1 MENYVNNNRVEIWG
15 TISGDA
21 EFSHEI
27 YGEKFFIFTM
37 DIPRLSGIYDS
48 IKIMVSERLTSDVP
62 LLSGDRVKIIGQ
74 FRSYNS
80 SENGA
85 NRLILTVFAR
95 DILKDGFDEE
105 NPNSI
110 YLNGYICKQPVY
122 RTTPFG
128 REITDMLLA
137 VNIMFKESFLKETCA
152 DYAGLKKLLK
162 EYYNFDFTQDFLCV
176 EFKDDKAKKR
186 IEELFFGML
195 DEGLHKR
202 ERYEEIMR
210 CYLDAI
216 INIALRNY
224 KEEHYGK
231 VDVFMEEIISSV
243 EKNCDQPL
251 LLEDLAKKYNYNP
264 RYLSNRLKEYCGLS
278 FKQLLIKKRLDNVIY
293 LMLTTEDSIDTIIRK
308 TGFTNK
314 TYFYSIFEK
323 NYGIKPKFVR
333 EYRNNFRN
341 YLELR
346 TQHNDLLTGDVKKV
360 RITKK

>member
-1 MENYVNNNRVEIWG
+1 MKKFEIKENFMRCDAIAISYQEYGHSEEIHTHDAIEIGYVVKGN
-15 TISGDA
+15 
-21 EFSHEI
+21 
-27 YGEKFFIFTM
+27 GEQIVNDNVM
-37 DIPRLSGIYDS
+37 W
-48 IKIMVSERLTSDVP
+48 
-62 LLSGDRVKIIGQ
+62 
-74 FRSYNS
+74 
-80 SENGA
+80 A
-85 NRLILTVFAR
+85 
-95 DILKDGFDEE
+95 KDGSFIIMDHSCSHSMRVFETVR
-105 NPNSI
+105 
-110 YLNGYICKQPVY
+110 YY
-122 RTTPFG
+122 
-128 REITDMLLA
+128 
-137 VNIMFKESFLKETCA
+137 NIMFKESFLKETCA

-346 TQHNDLLTGDVKKV
+346 IQHNDFLTGTPEK
-360 RITKK
+360 